1 MGNYSFNSHRHVCFR
16 NFFIKVKFNTSQF
29 CRDGGGDE
37 GVGPV
42 HEEADGEE
50 EADVAGVALAS
61 RLVQLTG
68 SAVALVRQKL

>member
-1 MGNYSFNSHRHVCFR
+1 M
-16 NFFIKVKFNTSQF
+16 NFSRQINLRPYQF
-29 CRDGGGDE
+29 CRDGRGDE

>member
-1 MGNYSFNSHRHVCFR
+1 M
-16 NFFIKVKFNTSQF
+16 IKIKFCSSQF
-29 CRDGGGDE
+29 CRDGRGDE

-42 HEEADGEE
+42 DEEADGEE
-50 EADVAGVALAS
+50 EADVAGVALAR